1 MSVKHIK
8 KYYNDIQKMYF
19 ELVSDLKEM
28 ERDLKAGT
36 CTEEELNNLLLP
48 VKGIEENYKRLS
60 YIMYL
65 LYQPN
70 RDSKKDKYNKANKE
84 IYKFF
89 NENDL
94 TKEKEVE
101 KEKNNLKEF
110 RDNLKQF
117 ISDKEKNQ

>member
-28 ERDLKAGT
+28 ESELKAGT

-70 RDSKKDKYNKANKE
+70 TNQQLEE
-84 IYKFF
+84 IL
-89 NENDL
+89 NSCL
-94 TKEKEVE
+94 
-101 KEKNNLKEF
+101 
-110 RDNLKQF
+110 
-117 ISDKEKNQ
+117 SC

>member
-28 ERDLKAGT
+28 ESELKAGT

-89 NENDL
+89 NDNGL

-101 KEKNNLKEF
+101 KEKNDLKEF

>member
-70 RDSKKDKYNKANKE
+70 RDNKKDKYNKANKE

-89 NENDL
+89 NDNGL

>member
-84 IYKFF
+84 IYNFF

-101 KEKNNLKEF
+101 KEKNDLKEF